1 MNIFSVLRLPFHG
14 FYGTGLAH
22 SLVNGVTAATGLH
35 QEPDREKVARMKIL
49 LAVDGSDQSYEAVR
63 ALKFLARAEEL
74 HVVHVLDVPTP
85 AYPMMMP
92 ELAQE
97 LYETV
102 ERTMREDGARL
113 LDRIVSLLPMDAGP
127 ATKHLVVGSPADQIV
142 ALAERHNIGVILMG
156 SRGFGPIKERLIGS
170 VAHRVLTFA
179 PGAKLI
185 LPGPIKSLKHILLP
199 LQGPEGVEQALRF
212 LQQKLFREPAVI
224 TLFTVL
230 PHTRPPWPVD
240 AASAEQMEIH
250 ALRHAHDFLN
260 EAAAKLT
267 AMDHQARV
275 AAALGTP
282 VEKILEEAAASN
294 ADLILL
300 GSRGRHGL
308 TRMVLGSVSHALL
321 HQGTYPLMIFS

>member
-1 MNIFSVLRLPFHG
+1 
-14 FYGTGLAH
+14 
-22 SLVNGVTAATGLH
+22 
-35 QEPDREKVARMKIL
+35 MKIL
-49 LAVDGSDQSYEAVR
+49 LAIDGSDHSYEAVR
-63 ALKFLARAEEL
+63 SLKYLARAEEL

-92 ELAQE
+92 EVAQE

-102 ERTMREDGARL
+102 ERNMRDDGNRL
-113 LDRIVSLLPMDAGP
+113 LDRILSLLPMDVGP
-127 ATKHLVVGSPADQIV
+127 VTKHLVVGSPADQIV
-142 ALAERHNIGVILMG
+142 ALAEQHKVGLTLLG
-156 SRGFGPIKERLIGS
+156 TRGLGPIKERLIGS

-185 LPGPIKSLKHILLP
+185 LPGPMKMLKRILLP
-199 LQGPEGVEQALRF
+199 LQGPQDAEQALHF
-212 LQQKLFREPAVI
+212 LQQRMFREPATM

-250 ALRHAHDFLN
+250 ALRNAQDFLN
-260 EAAAKLT
+260 GTAAKIT
-267 AMDHQARV
+267 ALGHQARV
-275 AAALGTP
+275 AATLGTP
-282 VEKILEEAAASN
+282 VEGILHEAKASN
-294 ADLILL
+294 AELILL

-321 HQGTYPLMIFS
+321 HQGTYPLMIFR

>member
-1 MNIFSVLRLPFHG
+1 
-14 FYGTGLAH
+14 
-22 SLVNGVTAATGLH
+22 
-35 QEPDREKVARMKIL
+35 MKIL
-49 LAVDGSDQSYEAVR
+49 LAIDGSDHSYEAVR
-63 ALKFLARAEEL
+63 SLKHLARAEEL
-74 HVVHVLDVPTP
+74 HIVHVLDVPIP

-92 ELAQE
+92 EVAQE

-102 ERTMREDGARL
+102 EQNMRADGARL
-113 LDRIVSLLPMDAGP
+113 LDRIVSLFPMDVGP
-127 ATKHLVVGSPADQIV
+127 VTKHLVVGSPADQIV
-142 ALAERHNIGVILMG
+142 ALAEQHKVGLILLG
-156 SRGFGPIKERLIGS
+156 TRGLGPIKERLIGS

-185 LPGPIKSLKHILLP
+185 LPCPMKAPKRILLP
-199 LQGPEGVEQALRF
+199 LQGPQDGERALRF
-212 LQQKLFREPAVI
+212 LEQRLFREPATI

-250 ALRHAHDFLN
+250 ALRNAQHFLN
-260 EAAAKLT
+260 ETAAKLS
-267 AMDHQARV
+267 AMDYQARV
-275 AAALGTP
+275 VAALGTP
-282 VEKILEEAAASN
+282 VEAILQEAKDSN

-321 HQGTYPLMIFS
+321 HQATYPLMIFG

>member
-1 MNIFSVLRLPFHG
+1 
-14 FYGTGLAH
+14 
-22 SLVNGVTAATGLH
+22 
-35 QEPDREKVARMKIL
+35 MKIL
-49 LAVDGSDQSYEAVR
+49 LAIDGSDHSYDAVR
-63 ALKFLARAEEL
+63 SLKYLARAEEL
-74 HVVHVLDVPTP
+74 HVVHVLDVPLP

-92 ELAQE
+92 EVAQE
-97 LYETV
+97 LYATV
-102 ERTMREDGARL
+102 ERNMREDGTRL

-127 ATKHLVVGSPADQIV
+127 VTKHLVVGSPADQIV
-142 ALAERHNIGVILMG
+142 ALADQYKVGLTLLG
-156 SRGFGPIKERLIGS
+156 TRGFGPIKERLIGS

-185 LPGPIKSLKHILLP
+185 LPGPMKALKHILLP
-199 LQGPEGVEQALRF
+199 LQGQQDAEQALRF
-212 LQQKLFREPAVI
+212 LQQKLFREPATI

-250 ALRHAHDFLN
+250 ALRHAQDFLN
-260 EAAAKLT
+260 ETAAKIT
-267 AMDHQARV
+267 AMGHQARG

-282 VEKILEEAAASN
+282 VEGILHEAKASN

-308 TRMVLGSVSHALL
+308 TRMVLGSISHALL
-321 HQGTYPLMIFS
+321 HQGTYPLMIFG

>member
-1 MNIFSVLRLPFHG
+1 
-14 FYGTGLAH
+14 
-22 SLVNGVTAATGLH
+22 
-35 QEPDREKVARMKIL
+35 MKIL
-49 LAVDGSDQSYEAVR
+49 LAVDGSDHSYEAVR
-63 ALKFLARAEEL
+63 SLKYLARAEEL
-74 HVVHVLDVPTP
+74 HILHVLDVPTP

-92 ELAQE
+92 EVAQE

-102 ERTMREDGARL
+102 ERNMRDDGTRL
-113 LDRIVSLLPMDAGP
+113 LDRIVSLLPLDTGP
-127 ATKHLVVGSPADQIV
+127 VTKHLVTGSPAEQIV
-142 ALAERHNIGVILMG
+142 ALAEQHKADLILLG
-156 SRGFGPIKERLIGS
+156 TRGLGPIKERLIGS

-185 LPGPIKSLKHILLP
+185 LPCPLKTLKQILLP
-199 LQGPEGVEQALRF
+199 LQGTYDAEHALRF
-212 LQQKLFREPAVI
+212 LQQKILREPATI

-250 ALRHAHDFLN
+250 ALRNAQDFLN
-260 EAAAKLT
+260 ETASKLK
-267 AMDHQARV
+267 AMGYQTRV

-282 VEKILEEAAASN
+282 VEGILQEAKALN

-321 HQGTYPLMIFS
+321 HQGAYPLMIFA